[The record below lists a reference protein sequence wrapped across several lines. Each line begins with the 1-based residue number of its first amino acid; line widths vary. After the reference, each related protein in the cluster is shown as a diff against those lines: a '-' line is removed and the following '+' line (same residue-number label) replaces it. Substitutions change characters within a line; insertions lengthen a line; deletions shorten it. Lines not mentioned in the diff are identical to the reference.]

1 MADTSVKLALGR
13 AKVNEDLRV
22 LAADTQELLRLTA
35 SASGEQIDA
44 LRARLTEQL
53 RYLRERE
60 RAREQQEVSVAK
72 CAGAAASADEFVRS
86 SPWQALGMAVA
97 GGIVLGAL
105 LTR

>member
-53 RYLRERE
+53 RYLRER
-60 RAREQQEVSVAK
+60 AREQQEVSVAK